1 LLTPLSRPP
10 ALYEWYV
17 LRHGSRGQARVE
29 RTAQNRGG
37 IGRNLSREER
47 DVDFDLDRFLAGL
60 AALADEGT
68 QHRYGAHPEQWAE
81 LRLPEGEPR
90 GVAVIL
96 HGGFWRAPFTIATD
110 LAGRGWATWNVEYRR
125 IGAGG
130 GVPETLEDV
139 AAAVRVVPVTGSR
152 VIAIGHSAGGQLAL
166 WLCQTGLLT
175 AAVSLGGVCDLREGA
190 RLGIGDGAVAAFVG
204 DADLAL
210 ADPMQRL
217 PTGVPQLLVHGDL
230 DDRVPVELSRRY
242 ADAARAAGDRCELLE
257 LAGVGHFEPMDPRTQ
272 AWSQVVA
279 ALDRL

>member
-1 LLTPLSRPP
+1 
-10 ALYEWYV
+10 
-17 LRHGSRGQARVE
+17 
-29 RTAQNRGG
+29 
-37 IGRNLSREER
+37 LSREEK
-47 DVDFDLDRFLAGL
+47 DVDFDLHRFLADL
-60 AALADEGT
+60 AALADKGT
-68 QHRYGAHPEQWAE
+68 QHRYGAQPEQWAE

-96 HGGFWRAPFTIATD
+96 HGGFWRAPFTLATTGAIATD
-110 LAGRGWATWNVEYRR
+110 LARRGWATWNVEYRR

-139 AAAVRVVPVTGSR
+139 AAAARAVPVAGSR

-166 WLCQTGLLT
+166 WLASTGLLS

-190 RLGIGDGAVAAFVG
+190 RLGIGEGAVAAFVG

-217 PTGVPQLLVHGDL
+217 PTGVPQLLVHGDF

-257 LAGVGHFEPMDPRTQ
+257 LAGVGHFEPLDPRTE